1 MKSALTLISLCL
13 LAWLWVVPG
22 QAQTPVQEQPPTS
35 QQLAAEIRQLRIEL
49 LRQKLEFQAWK
60 TQQIERELQ
69 QAQTEQQRLQEEEQ
83 RIQQE
88 LAALSVGTEGQAEVE
103 TLKAELSGE
112 RLQHLR
118 ARQQPVSDRVN
129 ELNAKFRQEETRL
142 NQLTDQLKTVTAEK
156 TP

>member
-1 MKSALTLISLCL
+1 MKSALTLLSFCL
-13 LAWLWVVPG
+13 LAWLWAVPG
-22 QAQTPVQEQPPTS
+22 QAQTPPSEPLPNP

-69 QAQTEQQRLQEEEQ
+69 QAQTEQQRLDEEEQ
-83 RIQQE
+83 RIHQE
-88 LAALSVGTEGQAEVE
+88 LVALSAATESPAEAE

-112 RLQHLR
+112 RLPRLR
-118 ARQQPVSDRVN
+118 TRQQPASDRVN
-129 ELNAKFRQEETRL
+129 ELKAKFQQEETRL
-142 NQLTDQLKTVTAEK
+142 RQFMRQLRSVTGEK

>member
-1 MKSALTLISLCL
+1 MKSASTWISLCL
-13 LAWLWVVPG
+13 LALLWTVPG
-22 QAQTPVQEQPPTS
+22 QAQMPVQEQSPTS
-35 QQLAAEIRQLRIEL
+35 QQLVAEIRQLRIEL

-69 QAQTEQQRLQEEEQ
+69 QAQAEQQRLDEEEQ

-88 LAALSVGTEGQAEVE
+88 LVALSGATEGQAEVE
-103 TLKAELSGE
+103 TLKAELSDE
-112 RLQHLR
+112 QLPRLR

-142 NQLTDQLKTVTAEK
+142 NQLIGQLQSASAKK